1 VIGFLDII
9 NIITIFQLCFFS
21 VFLLTLKKGNLTSHK
36 ILAVFFITQ
45 ASCICNT
52 FCWRFY
58 SYTHE
63 NIPWLFYIGETI
75 LFLWGP
81 SLYFYVYSMTN
92 YQFRFKYKHIIHLL
106 PLLSHFTYMF
116 FKFHRHNNDIK
127 RELLDSG
134 VLNSLEHQVWYII
147 FHTLIICY
155 IIAAFI
161 ELNNYRKK
169 IKTFFS
175 STERIS
181 FFWVSFILVGFVF
194 IWICDVSYFTINL
207 FGKAPVILIQIV
219 YPTVFI
225 LANIIVFRAL
235 KQPEVIIQ
243 FDEHQKYKQSTLSE
257 SDKEK
262 YLNDLLNLM
271 SAEKPYRI
279 PSLTIN
285 DLSGKLSVSSK
296 YLSQI
301 INERLRQNFF
311 DFINSYRIKEACN
324 MLKDNSSEKMT
335 ILEILYEVGYNTKSS
350 FNKAFLKF
358 NNITPTEYRTK
369 FSN

>member
-1 VIGFLDII
+1 MLRFLDII

-21 VFLLTLKKGNLTSHK
+21 LFLLSLKKGNQTSHR

-52 FCWRFY
+52 YCWKFY
-58 SYTHE
+58 AFTHE
-63 NIPWLFYIGETI
+63 NTPYLFYIGETV

-81 SLYFYVYSMTN
+81 SLYFYVYSMSN
-92 YQFRFKYKHIIHLL
+92 SRFSFNYKHIIHLM
-106 PLLSHFTYMF
+106 PLLIHFSYMF
-116 FKFHRHNNDIK
+116 FKFHIYNNDIK
-127 RELLDSG
+127 RDLLTSG
-134 VLNSLEHQVWYII
+134 VLNSLEQQIWYII
-147 FHTLIICY
+147 FHTLILCY
-155 IIAAFI
+155 IIASFI
-161 ELNNYRKK
+161 ALKIYNKK

-175 STERIS
+175 STERINFS
-181 FFWVSFILVGFVF
+181 WVSFILFGFVF
-194 IWICDVSYFTINL
+194 IWVCDVTYFTVNL
-207 FGKAPVILIQIV
+207 FGKAPEAIIEIV
-219 YPTVFI
+219 YPSVFI

-235 KQPEVIIQ
+235 KQPEVLIQ

-257 SDKEK
+257 TDKEK
-262 YLNDLLNLM
+262 YLHYLLNIM
-271 SAEKPYRI
+271 GNEKPYKI

-285 DLSGKLSVSSK
+285 DLSGKLLVSSK

-311 DFINSYRIKEACN
+311 DFINSYRIKEACK
-324 MLKDNSSEKMT
+324 MLKDNSNDKMT

-358 NNITPTEYRTK
+358 NNITPTEYRRK

>member
-1 VIGFLDII
+1 
-9 NIITIFQLCFFS
+9 
-21 VFLLTLKKGNLTSHK
+21 
-36 ILAVFFITQ
+36 
-45 ASCICNT
+45 
-52 FCWRFY
+52 
-58 SYTHE
+58 
-63 NIPWLFYIGETI
+63 
-75 LFLWGP
+75 
-81 SLYFYVYSMTN
+81 MTN
-92 YQFRFKYKHIIHLL
+92 YRFRFRYKHIVHLL
-106 PLLSHFTYMF
+106 PLFMHFGYMF
-116 FKFHRHNNDIK
+116 FKFHRYNNDIK
-127 RELLDSG
+127 SELLDNG
-134 VLNSLEHQVWYII
+134 VMNTLDHQIWYII

-161 ELNNYRKK
+161 ELNSYRKR
-169 IKTFFS
+169 IKTYFS
-175 STERIS
+175 STERINFS
-181 FFWVSFILVGFVF
+181 WVSFILTGFVF

-207 FGKAPVILIQIV
+207 FGKAPLILIQTV

-243 FDEHQKYKQSTLSE
+243 IDEQQKYKQSALSE

-271 SAEKPYRI
+271 SDEKPYRT

-311 DFINSYRIKEACN
+311 DFINSYRIKEACKI
-324 MLKDNSSEKMT
+324 LKDTTSEKMT

-358 NNITPTEYRTK
+358 NNITPTEYRSK